1 MRIIGIDPGYD
12 RVGISIV
19 EKISPKEKE
28 VLVHSECFTTSPK
41 TEIYDRLSSVGLRIR
56 TLIQEFRP
64 NALAMETLFI
74 TKNQKTA
81 MHVSEA
87 RGIIAY
93 EARLNDIPIF
103 EYSPPQIKIAVTGY
117 GKSDKPQVIKM
128 IPLLLKM
135 PPEKLSGKMLDDEYD
150 AIAVALTCIASEKN
164 SEKISAKKTVK
175 N

>member
-19 EKISPKEKE
+19 EKKSPREKE
-28 VLVHSECFTTSPK
+28 ALIHSECFTTPAK
-41 TEIYDRLSSVGLRIR
+41 APIYDRLGSVGLRIR
-56 TLIQEFRP
+56 GLIQEFRP
-64 NALAMETLFI
+64 DALAMETLFI

-93 EARLNDIPIF
+93 EAQLNAVPIF

-117 GKSDKPQVIKM
+117 GKSDKAQVIKM

-135 PPEKLSGKMLDDEYD
+135 PPEKQSGKMLDDEYD
-150 AIAVALTCIASEKN
+150 AIAVALTCIAHQ
-164 SEKISAKKTVK
+164 KTL
-175 N
+175 